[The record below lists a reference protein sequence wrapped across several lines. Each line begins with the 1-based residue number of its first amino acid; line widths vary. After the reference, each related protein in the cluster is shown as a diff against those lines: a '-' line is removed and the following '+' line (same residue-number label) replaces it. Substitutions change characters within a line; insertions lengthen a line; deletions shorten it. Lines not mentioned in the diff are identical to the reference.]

1 MMRGLSME
9 AAWRRLRALRM
20 PEWSALALLFVVCF
34 YAFGLL
40 LARLG
45 FFQDDWHHV
54 FHAYWYGTEG
64 LKRFLL
70 TDRGPVSYLV
80 YAAYFKLLGFTPAN
94 WHWTLS
100 LVRFLT
106 AAMFWLALRQIWPAH
121 KSLTAWLA
129 LLFVIYPIF
138 ALQPLSVAYM
148 LHWSMYLVFMLSL
161 FLMLYAVRNRKAYV
175 PLTIAAVLLQAYE
188 LVSIEYFSGL
198 EIARP
203 IFLWL
208 LFTNLPTR
216 ERIRKTIQ
224 TSLPFVVTA
233 LIYAGYRAAYS
244 RIYGFDRFGLLN
256 TLSELVH
263 APLQGAARVV
273 QFMVQDLVFVI
284 IGPWYSTI
292 DPNVLDLSRAST
304 YVIFGSAIAVAVLAY
319 FVISWLKSDPP
330 EPASARLGLQI
341 ASAGFLSVVVAL
353 FPFWVA
359 GLSIFRKNQLWSDR
373 LALAAMPGAGML
385 VVGLATVLIE
395 RPRIRNMVLAA
406 LVGLSISP
414 AVQTARS
421 YQASWDKQQQFYWEL
436 HWRAPALQPGTMVV
450 SDQEVLFFM
459 GNYPTTF
466 ALNVLYPQQ
475 KQWPDASYWFD
486 SGTERISVKKFS
498 AGEPTQFHKYTEV
511 FTARRDGVLAI
522 FFQPEF
528 DQCLWVARPEYT
540 DLRDIS
546 ETAKMWVEMSNT
558 GRIQDGPESVP
569 PPAIFGSEPSR
580 GWCYYFEKA
589 DLARQYQK
597 WDTVLQLWKEAG
609 KQQLRAH
616 TSVEL
621 LPFIEAFARSGDWD
635 SARKLTIQGEALPDR
650 STSVTCSVWRGLG
663 TTTAASAQRDE
674 SVAAVL
680 KQLGC
685 ASQDAGE

>member
-1 MMRGLSME
+1 MRRGPLLRE
-9 AAWRRLRALRM
+9 AWRRFREVRL
-20 PEWSALALLFVVCF
+20 PEWSALALLFVVCL
-34 YAFGLL
+34 YAFGAL

-45 FFQDDWHHV
+45 YFQDDWHHV
-54 FHAYWYGTEG
+54 FHAYWYGAEG

-70 TDRGPVSYLV
+70 IDRGPVSYLV
-80 YAAYFKLLGFTPAN
+80 YAAYFKLLGFTPAY
-94 WHWTLS
+94 WHWTLA
-100 LVRFLT
+100 LVRFVT
-106 AAMFWLALRQIWPAH
+106 AALFWLALRQVWPGH
-121 KSLTAWLA
+121 KRLATWLA

-161 FLMLYAVRNRKAYV
+161 FLMLYAVRNRKLYA

-198 EIARP
+198 ELARP

-208 LFTNLPTR
+208 LFSGLPSR
-216 ERIRKTIQ
+216 ERIKKTVQ
-224 TSLPFVVTA
+224 TSLPYVLTA
-233 LIYAGYRAAYS
+233 LLYAGYRAAYS

-284 IGPWYSTI
+284 VGPWYPSI

-304 YVIFGSAIAVAVLAY
+304 YVIFGSVVAVGLLAY
-319 FVISWLKSDPP
+319 FVISRMTADPS
-330 EPASARLGLQI
+330 EPASTRLGLQL
-341 ASAGFLSVVVAL
+341 AGAGFLSVLVAL

-385 VVGLATVLIE
+385 VVGLATLLIE
-395 RPRIRNMVLAA
+395 RPRVRNAVLAA

-414 AVQTARS
+414 AVQTARA
-421 YQASWDKQQQFYWEL
+421 YQASWDKQQEFYWEL
-436 HWRAPALQPGTMVV
+436 HWRAPALEPGTMVV

-475 KQWPDASYWFD
+475 KEWPDASYWFD

-498 AGEPTQFHKYTEV
+498 AGEPTQFHKYTEL
-511 FTARRDGVLAI
+511 FTATRQGVLAI
-522 FFQPEF
+522 FFQPELG
-528 DQCLWVARPEYT
+528 QCLWVSRPEYT
-540 DLRDIS
+540 DLRDLS
-546 ETAKMWVEMSNT
+546 ETAKMWVEMSNA
-558 GRIQDGPESVP
+558 GRIQAGPETP
-569 PPAIFGSEPSR
+569 PPPVIFGSEPQR

-589 DLARQYQK
+589 DLARQQQQ
-597 WDTVLQLWKEAG
+597 WDTVRKLWKEAG
-609 KQQLRAH
+609 QKGLRAD

-650 STSVTCSVWRGLG
+650 STSVTCTVWRELG
-663 TTTAASAQRDE
+663 ASTDASAGRDA

-685 ASQDAGE
+685 AGQDAGE